1 MHPKEAV
8 FKISPILRE
17 LQVAHYK
24 TEGEPQDNDLPITIL
39 DCLQGLKR
47 FTQAGLLNLD
57 TIDVNEYENPVDY

>member
-1 MHPKEAV
+1 MHPKEA
-8 FKISPILRE
+8 FFRINPILRE

-47 FTQAGLLNLD
+47 FIQAGLVNLD
-57 TIDVNEYENPVDY
+57 TIDVSEYTGFVDH